1 MRWMIRLTNFRL
13 TFADHNAQESL
24 LRASALDWVIAR
36 PVALTDNDALKPLRI
51 AYTETPSPF
60 SISRRQVA
68 RFMVDCLATTDF
80 VHKAPLLS
88 EGN

>member
-1 MRWMIRLTNFRL
+1 MIRLTNFKF

-24 LRASALDWVIAR
+24 LMASDLDWVIAR
-36 PVALTDNDALKPLRI
+36 PVALTNNDALKTLRI
-51 AYTETPSPF
+51 SYRETPSPF

-68 RFMVDCLATTDF
+68 KFMVDSLATTDF

-88 EGN
+88 EGA